1 MHKGKT
7 QKEIKNKTDNAEA
20 LKFLEIANDCTM
32 STISVD
38 NGYPYTVAV
47 NHVLLDGF
55 IYIHCAKVGHKI
67 DNINANNKISL
78 FAIADSYI
86 DEKAYT
92 TKFKSV
98 HVFGRATVVTNKE
111 EFKKALYLIAQKYTG
126 SFFAKAATEIASAIN
141 KTLVVKIEIDS
152 PMAESESECTPLVV
166 VVIVVIVAFIV
177 FSPVTF

>member
-1 MHKGKT
+1 MFREMRR
-7 QKEIKNKTDNAEA
+7 KEKQVSDETA
-20 LKFLEIANDCTM
+20 LQFLDIAQDGVL
-32 STISVD
+32 STISID
-38 NGYPYTVAV
+38 NGYPYSTSV
-47 NHVLLDGF
+47 NHVVMDGC
-55 IYIHCAKVGHKI
+55 IYFHCAKAGHKI
-67 DNINANNKISL
+67 DNILENNKVSF
-78 FAIADSYI
+78 FAVAESKI

-152 PMAESESECTPLVV
+152 IKGKSSKN
-166 VVIVVIVAFIV
+166 I
-177 FSPVTF
+177 